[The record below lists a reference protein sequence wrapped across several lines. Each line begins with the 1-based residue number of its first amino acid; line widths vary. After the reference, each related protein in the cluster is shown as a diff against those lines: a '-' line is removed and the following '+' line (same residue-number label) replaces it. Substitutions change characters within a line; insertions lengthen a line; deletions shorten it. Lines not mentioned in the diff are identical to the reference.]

1 MQKLSDLHCK
11 KDLGLYCDD
20 GLAVSRA
27 IPGGESYRKRKE
39 MVRLFDKLGV
49 KISIQTNLKV
59 ANFLDVTFDLEN
71 NTYYPYRKPN
81 DWPVYISR

>member
-1 MQKLSDLHCK
+1 
-11 KDLGLYCDD
+11 
-20 GLAVSRA
+20 
-27 IPGGESYRKRKE
+27 
-39 MVRLFDKLGV
+39 MVRLLDELGL

-81 DWPVYISR
+81 DWPVYIHKLSNHPPSITKNLPVAISRCLSDLSHGRETFE